1 MEVLHR
7 RCAGLDVHQQTV
19 VACARLVERAKVR
32 QEVATF
38 ETTVKGL
45 SALREWLRGHRC
57 THAAMESTG
66 VYWKP
71 VWLALDGAL
80 DLVLAHAQEVR
91 NLPGRKSDVNDSMWL
106 ADLMAH
112 GLIRASFVPPTEIQ
126 ALRELSRTR
135 TQLSRE
141 KARHTQRIQKT
152 LEIAGVKLAGVIS
165 DVLGVTGRAM
175 IEAMILGE
183 CDPETLVQLKR
194 RGIRATKEQ
203 LLDALQ
209 GRLREHHRVLLRI
222 HLDQIDGIDQAMR
235 ALETR
240 MGDLL
245 EPFRDQVDLLKTLPG
260 IQETTA
266 RIVLSEI
273 GFDLTRF
280 PSAGHLIAWAGLC
293 PGSDQSAGKR
303 RSTRLRKGNIWLR
316 TALVQAAWSAVRTK
330 NSYLRGLYLRLRA
343 RRGAKKAIVAVAAS
357 MLTSIYYV
365 LQRHEPYADL
375 GPNHFESRQ
384 RDRVARRLIQRLQ
397 DLGLQVEVK
406 IAA

>member
-19 VACARLVERAKVR
+19 VACARLVERSKVR

-80 DLVLAHAQEVR
+80 ELVLAHAQEVR
-91 NLPGRKSDVNDSMWL
+91 NLPGRKSDVSDSMWL

-112 GLIRASFVPPTEIQ
+112 GLIRGSFVPPCEVQ

-135 TQLSRE
+135 TQLARE
-141 KARHTQRIQKT
+141 KARHTQRVQKT
-152 LEIAGVKLAGVIS
+152 LESAGVKLAGVIS
-165 DVLGVTGRAM
+165 DVMGVTGRAM
-175 IEAMILGE
+175 LEAMIAGE
-183 CDPETLVQLKR
+183 SDPETLVQLKR
-194 RGIRATKEQ
+194 SGIRATKEQ

-209 GRLREHHRVLLRI
+209 GRLREHHRTLLRI
-222 HLDQIDGIDQAMR
+222 HLDQIDGIDQAIR
-235 ALETR
+235 ALEAR
-240 MGDLL
+240 IGDLL
-245 EPFRDQVDLLKTLPG
+245 EPFRVEVDLLKTLPG

-280 PSAGHLIAWAGLC
+280 ATAGHLISWAGLC
-293 PGSDQSAGKR
+293 PGSDESAGKR
-303 RSTRLRKGNIWLR
+303 RSTRLRKGNVWLR
-316 TALVQAAWSAVRTK
+316 TALVQAAWGAVRTK
-330 NSYLRGLYLRLRA
+330 DSYLRGLYLRLRA
-343 RRGAKKAIVAVAAS
+343 RRGATKAIVAVAAS

-375 GPNHFESRQ
+375 GPTHFDSRQ
-384 RDRVARRLIQRLQ
+384 RDRVARRLLQRLH